1 MLALFTEGLGA
12 ILSVCNNTFSLLG
25 NVLLRFSSA
34 WQLKKTILFPTRV
47 DKSRNFFKILK
58 SEPLQGSVSLNKY
71 ITASQTL
78 RGLCFCFFFF
88 FNLLSKCPL
97 QLCLSSHGNCL
108 LLVLIPKHHQ
118 SQWESRKKKNNI
130 STISKIK
137 AQCIVVELG
146 KILSWY
152 FYILYKERWSVRR
165 KEFSGLETLTAFVYG
180 SRIFVLFTKNRA

>member
-1 MLALFTEGLGA
+1 MLLALFTELGA

-25 NVLLRFSSA
+25 NVLLQFSSA
-34 WQLKKTILFPTRV
+34 WQLKKNILFPTRV

-58 SEPLQGSVSLNKY
+58 SKPLQGSVSLNIY

-78 RGLCFCFFFF
+78 RGLCVFFFF

-118 SQWESRKKKNNI
+118 SQWESRRKKKNIYNLQNK
-130 STISKIK
+130 S
-137 AQCIVVELG
+137 
-146 KILSWY
+146 
-152 FYILYKERWSVRR
+152 SV
-165 KEFSGLETLTAFVYG
+165 YCD
-180 SRIFVLFTKNRA
+180 

>member
-1 MLALFTEGLGA
+1 MSFISWELPAPCFNPKTSSK
-12 ILSVCNNTFSLLG
+12 SVG
-25 NVLLRFSSA
+25 K
-34 WQLKKTILFPTRV
+34 Q
-47 DKSRNFFKILK
+47 
-58 SEPLQGSVSLNKY
+58 E
-71 ITASQTL
+71 
-78 RGLCFCFFFF
+78 
-88 FNLLSKCPL
+88 
-97 QLCLSSHGNCL
+97 
-108 LLVLIPKHHQ
+108 
-118 SQWESRKKKNNI
+118 KKKNI